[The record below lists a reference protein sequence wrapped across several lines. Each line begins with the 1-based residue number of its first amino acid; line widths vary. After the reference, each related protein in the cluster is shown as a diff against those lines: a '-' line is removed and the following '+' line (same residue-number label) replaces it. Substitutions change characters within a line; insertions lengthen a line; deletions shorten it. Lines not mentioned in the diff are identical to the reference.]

1 MIARTVTPGDST
13 GGIAKTGEARAHRQT
28 RRGGPAHTRT
38 PGDGEAC

>member
-28 RRGGPAHTRT
+28 RRGGPARATT
-38 PGDGEAC
+38 AAESDSC

>member
-13 GGIAKTGEARAHRQT
+13 GRITETGEAKAHHQRQ
-28 RRGGPAHTRT
+28 RGAPAHTRT